1 MRSSSSQ
8 WIRAAFFSLLLALCP
23 GLSTSSYAA
32 DAAKPPLIFQ
42 HVTINASS
50 DITEACFHFSETLDS
65 RAEAHYSDYVAVE
78 PALTPSLRAS
88 GSDLC
93 LGGLAYGTDYRI
105 TLRQGLPA
113 KSGARIAAD
122 ETVPVT
128 LGDRAPLV
136 AVSGDG
142 FILPRAEGKGIAIQ
156 TVNVGSVKIHVLR
169 MSDKLLPSQLG
180 GASRFDYRAKVLSSQ
195 SLNRYQLHDMLRGSL
210 SLVWSGTMEVHPDHN
225 RTVETA
231 FPLGDAVKPGQVGAY
246 LIVAEDA
253 AHALPEKFFNTSAAN
268 DDNDNFGQ
276 LWEPIA
282 AHWVVSTD
290 IALTAVSG
298 SDGLHVFARSLA
310 SAEPLSDIKLSLIAT
325 GQDVLG
331 QGATGA
337 GGHFVFAPGLMRG
350 KGASAAANV
359 VAYGAAGGDFAILN
373 LNRAAFD
380 LSDRG
385 VSGRAAAGA
394 VEAFLYTERGVYRPG
409 QSVEVMTLLRDR
421 TGRAVPNMG
430 LTLVLRRPDGVEA
443 NRFAMAAQPVG
454 GFHRSISLSA
464 TAPRGLWSLEA
475 YIDPSG
481 NAIGRVQFDVEDFV
495 PQQLKVTLNATTPV
509 LRPGEPIAAT
519 VDGAF
524 LYGAPAAGLTGE
536 AELRITRDLNPVPG
550 AKDYQFGLVED
561 TVEDDVQKLSLPNA
575 DEQGRTKIDDVV
587 KAPKVANAPLKGVLT
602 AGLFDPGG
610 RIVQDQIELPIR
622 TQPLLIGIKPRFAD
636 GRAEEGKQALFDIR
650 VFDAAGKPT
659 AHTGLEWRLV
669 RENRV
674 YDWFHGGNNEW
685 VWLYHVVDHPE
696 ASGTVDVG
704 DNVATLNQRVDWGY
718 YRLIVDDPATQVATS
733 VRFQAGWR
741 ETAESAD
748 TPDQVKV
755 TVQKAGYQPGATARI
770 HVDAPFAG
778 KAELT
783 IAGDRVFETRAV
795 TVPKG
800 GAVFDVKVGADWGA
814 GAYAVLSLYR
824 PLDQGRPR
832 DPVRAVGVAW
842 LSIDA
847 KPHTL
852 SVAIGAP
859 EKTIP
864 RQQIAVPL
872 KLTGAKTTEPVY
884 VTLAAVD
891 EGILQLTRFKT
902 PDPADF
908 FFGKRRLGID
918 IRDDYGRLLDN
929 SAALGRLREGGDAAI
944 GGAPL
949 PVVSTR
955 TVALFSGPVR
965 VAANGTA
972 RVMLDVPDFEGQLR
986 LMAVAYSANAV
997 GRGEGK
1003 LIVRDPVIADLSLP
1017 RFLAPG
1023 DSARLALQL
1032 TNTDGVAGA
1041 YHLTLKSSGA
1051 AEIAFDHALDY
1062 SLGAGEHKSDAVTLI
1077 GKNEGVASIS
1087 ADLTGPNGYE
1097 VHRKWQIAVRSPHYP
1112 ITIEDTALQAHGTS
1126 YQLEADKLKPFVPG
1140 SVTVSLGYSGFAGI
1154 DVPSLLQSLY
1164 QYPFGCTEQMASVAF
1179 PLIYFKD
1186 PALLG
1191 RVPQEKPVADRVQN
1205 AINTILDRE
1214 DASGEFG
1221 LWRAGDGEA
1230 SPWLNVYAL
1239 DFLVHAKEAG
1249 FIVPDGALQRSY
1261 NYIQQATRRLDQNNQ
1276 GYYAQSASATHAY
1289 AAFVLAR
1296 AGRADLGE
1304 LRRMH
1309 DALVWQGTADD
1320 ITAASVHWSGGRT
1333 NDTVADPMSLGYLAG
1348 ALALMHDHARA
1359 MQTFALASANL
1370 DNDAYEHL
1378 YPHWWF
1384 DIFYATPIRDRAALA
1399 AIAAEA
1405 GETDTAVALIQ
1416 HLRNVDASY
1425 ADHLNTQEKAWLLR
1439 AAFALGKNTNAV
1451 SLTINGQR
1459 RDNITLPLA
1468 LAPSNDEIAAGYTV
1482 ENSGARDVWR
1492 TLVIRGAPLTAPAA
1506 MAAGYTISKHYFTL
1520 DGQPLDPAHLKQND
1534 RLIVSLAGRAADR
1547 DPHRTA
1553 LVDMLPAG
1561 WEIEAL
1567 VTREETYSFLGAL
1580 TKASTIEARDDRFVA
1595 AFNLN
1600 REGNGRY
1607 VSRDVDSAQKSLD
1620 PADYHVA
1627 YVVRV
1632 VTPGHFVLPEAEI
1645 EDMYRPG
1652 VMARSDA
1659 GETTADAR

>member
-1 MRSSSSQ
+1 MRSSSQ
-8 WIRAAFFSLLLALCP
+8 RIRAAFFSSLLALCLGP
-23 GLSTSSYAA
+23 LAPARAA
-32 DAAKPPLIFQ
+32 ETAKPPLIFQ

-50 DITEACFHFSETLDS
+50 DITEACFHFSQALDS
-65 RAEAHYSDYVAVE
+65 RAEAHYDDYVAIE
-78 PALTPSLRAS
+78 PKLTPSLRAS

-93 LGGLAYGTDYRI
+93 LGGLAYGTDYQV

-113 KSGARIAAD
+113 RSGARTAAD

-142 FILPRAEGKGIAIQ
+142 FILPRAKGKGIAIQ
-156 TVNVGSVKIHVLR
+156 TVNIGRVKIHVLR
-169 MSDKLLPSQLG
+169 MSDRLVPSQMG
-180 GASRFDYRAKVLSSQ
+180 GSSRFAFGAKVFSGESMT
-195 SLNRYQLHDMLRGSL
+195 RYQLQDLMQGSL
-210 SLVWSGTMEVHPDHN
+210 SPVWSGTMEVATDHN

-231 FPLGDAVKPGQVGAY
+231 FPLGDIIKPGQVGAY
-246 LIVAEDA
+246 LIVAEDV
-253 AHALPEKFFNTSAAN
+253 AHAMPEKFFGIRNAN
-268 DDNDNFGQ
+268 DHNQDFTE
-276 LWEPIA
+276 LWQSIA
-282 AHWVVSTD
+282 AHWVISTD
-290 IALTAVSG
+290 IALSAISG
-298 SDGLHVFARSLA
+298 SDGLHLFARSLA
-310 SAEPLSDIKLSLIAT
+310 SAEPLSDIKLSLVAT
-325 GQDVLG
+325 GQDLLG
-331 QGATGA
+331 QGMTGTD
-337 GGHFVFAPGLMRG
+337 GHFVFAPGLTHG
-350 KGASAAANV
+350 KGASAAASV
-359 VAYGAAGGDFAILN
+359 VAYGPAGDFAILN

-385 VSGRAAAGA
+385 VSGRPTAGA
-394 VEAFLYTERGVYRPG
+394 VEAYLYTERGIYRPG
-409 QSVEVMTLLRDR
+409 QSVEAMSLLRDR
-421 TGRAVPNMG
+421 SGRAVSNVG
-430 LTLVLRRPDGVEA
+430 LTWVLRRPDGVEA
-443 NRFAMAAQPVG
+443 NRFALAAAPDG
-454 GFHRSISLSA
+454 GFHRSIPLSA
-464 TAPRGLWSLEA
+464 TAARGLWSLEA
-475 YIDPSG
+475 YVDPSG
-481 NAIGRVQFDVEDFV
+481 NAIGRAQFDVEDFV
-495 PQQLKVTLNATTPV
+495 PQQLKVTVKASTPV
-509 LRPGEPIAAT
+509 LRPGDPIGAT
-519 VDGAF
+519 VEGAF

-536 AELRITRDLNPVPG
+536 AELRITRDPNPVPG
-550 AKDYQFGLVED
+550 VKDYQFGLVEEK
-561 TVEDDVQKLSLPNA
+561 VEDDVQKLSMPNA
-575 DEQGRTKIDDVV
+575 DEQGRTKIDDVLR
-587 KAPKVANAPLKGVLT
+587 APKAANAPLKGVLS

-610 RIVQDQIELPIR
+610 RVVKDEIELPIR
-622 TQPLLIGIKPRFAD
+622 TQPLLIGIKPRFPD
-636 GRAEEGKQALFDIR
+636 GRAREGKSALFDIR
-650 VFDAAGKPT
+650 VFDAAGHPV
-659 AHTGLEWRLV
+659 ARTGLEWRLV

-674 YDWFHGGNNEW
+674 YDWFNSGGSGW
-685 VWLYHVVDHPE
+685 VWHYHVVDQPV
-696 ASGTVDVG
+696 ASGTIDVS
-704 DNVATLNQRVDWGY
+704 DNVATLSQPVDWGY
-718 YRLIVDDPATQVATS
+718 YRLILDDPATQVATS

-741 ETAESAD
+741 ETTDSAD
-748 TPDQVKV
+748 TPDQVTV
-755 TVQKAGYQPGATARI
+755 TVQKAGYAPGDTARI

-778 KAELT
+778 KAQLT
-783 IAGDRVFETRAV
+783 IAGDRVFATRAV

-842 LSIDA
+842 LGIDA

-852 SVAIGAP
+852 NVAIGSP

-864 RQQIAVPL
+864 RKQITVPL
-872 KLTGAKTTEPVY
+872 KLTGAKAGGPVY

-929 SAALGRLREGGDAAI
+929 SAAVGRLREGGDEAI

-949 PVVSTR
+949 AVISTR

-965 VAANGTA
+965 VGANGTA
-972 RVMLDVPDFEGQLR
+972 RVTLDIPDFEGQLR
-986 LMAVAYSANAV
+986 LMAIAYSANAV
-997 GRGEGK
+997 GHGEAK
-1003 LIVRDPVIADLSLP
+1003 LIVRDPVIADLSVP

-1032 TNTDGVAGA
+1032 TNTDGAAGA
-1041 YHLTLKSSGA
+1041 YHLALKSTGA
-1051 AEIAFDHALDY
+1051 AEIAADHALDY
-1062 SLGAGEHKSDAVTLI
+1062 SLGAGEHKLDAVMLT
-1077 GKNEGVASIS
+1077 GKDEGVASVA
-1087 ADLTGPNGYE
+1087 ADLTGPNGYA
-1097 VHRKWQIAVRSPHYP
+1097 VHREWQIAVRSPHYP
-1112 ITIEDTALQAHGTS
+1112 ITIEDTALQAQGTRF
-1126 YQLEADKLKPFVPG
+1126 QLDGEKLKAFVPG

-1164 QYPFGCTEQMASVAF
+1164 QYPYGCTEQMSSVAF

-1191 RVPQEKPVADRVQN
+1191 RLPQDQAVAARVQT
-1205 AINTILDRE
+1205 AINTILDRQ

-1249 FIVPDGALQRSY
+1249 FLVPDGALQRSY
-1261 NYIQQATRRLDQNNQ
+1261 NFIQQATRRLDQNNR
-1276 GYYAQSASATHAY
+1276 GSYAQSASATHAY

-1309 DALVWQGTADD
+1309 DALVWQSTGDRVTV
-1320 ITAASVHWSGGRT
+1320 ASVHWS
-1333 NDTVADPMSLGYLAG
+1333 NAKDSDSIADPLSLGYLAG

-1370 DNDAYEHL
+1370 DNDAYQTI

-1384 DIFYATPIRDRAALA
+1384 YIFYSTPMRDRAALA

-1405 GETDTAVALIQ
+1405 GETDTATVLIRQ
-1416 HLRNVDASY
+1416 VGNVDAY
-1425 ADHLNTQEKAWLLR
+1425 ADHVNTQEKAWLLR
-1439 AAFALGKNTNAV
+1439 AAFALNKNSQAV
-1451 SLTINGQR
+1451 SLTINGRQ
-1459 RDNITLPLA
+1459 RDNIVVPLA
-1468 LAPSNDEIAAGYTV
+1468 LAPSNAEIAAGYTV
-1482 ENSGARDVWR
+1482 ANSGARDVWR
-1492 TLVIRGAPLTAPAA
+1492 TLVIRGAPLAAPSA
-1506 MAAGYTISKHYFTL
+1506 MEAGYTLSKQYFTL

-1534 RLIVSLAGRAADR
+1534 R
-1547 DPHRTA
+1547 DPHRTV

-1561 WEIEAL
+1561 WEIEAP
-1567 VTREETYSFLGAL
+1567 VTRDETYSFLGPL

-1595 AFNLN
+1595 AFNLSDDGN
-1600 REGNGRY
+1600 RRFRY
-1607 VSRDVDSAQKSLD
+1607 VERNADDSTKSLA
-1620 PADYHVA
+1620 PNEYHLA

-1632 VTPGHFVLPEAEI
+1632 VTPGHFVLPEAEV

-1659 GETTADAR
+1659 RETEADAR